1 MKHRFTAKT
10 LPKSNSVESP
20 CHFIPIPAF
29 NAVGKPQRMKFYVCL
44 LHLLSDPG
52 FFSASL
58 CMGAKENALVKI
70 GIEGYAIGALA

>member
-1 MKHRFTAKT
+1 
-10 LPKSNSVESP
+10 
-20 CHFIPIPAF
+20 
-29 NAVGKPQRMKFYVCL
+29 MKFYVCL